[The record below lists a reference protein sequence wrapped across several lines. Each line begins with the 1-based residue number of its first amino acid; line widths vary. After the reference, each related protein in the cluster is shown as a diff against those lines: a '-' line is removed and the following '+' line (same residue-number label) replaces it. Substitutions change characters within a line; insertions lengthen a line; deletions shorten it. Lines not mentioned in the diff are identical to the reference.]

1 MGLVLLTRPGVS
13 GSPASGIA
21 LMLVA
26 GVGWGTYSLRGRRS
40 ADALQT
46 TAANFVRT
54 VPMVAALVAI
64 SFVVERPHLSATG
77 VAAGV
82 ASGAI
87 TSGIGYVLWYRA
99 LSKLTAV
106 LAASVQLTVP
116 AIAAAGGVLLLG
128 ERLTLRL
135 VGAAVLILGGI
146 ALAILNHGRSAAPRH
161 PSVGA
166 RG

>member
-1 MGLVLLTRPGVS
+1 VGLVLLTRPGVS
-13 GSPASGIA
+13 GSPLTGMA

-46 TAANFVRT
+46 TAANFLRT
-54 VPMVAALVAI
+54 VPLVAGMVAI
-64 SFVVERPHLSATG
+64 SFALERPHLSTTG

-82 ASGAI
+82 GSGAI

-106 LAASVQLTVP
+106 QAASVQLTVP
-116 AIAAAGGVLLLG
+116 VIAALGGVLLLG
-128 ERLTLRL
+128 ERLTFQL
-135 VGAAVLILGGI
+135 VGAAVLVLGGI
-146 ALAILNHGRSAAPRH
+146 ALAILNRGRSAAGH
-161 PSVGA
+161 PPG
-166 RG
+166 R